1 MKNNLNGILSGAVS
15 VGVFLVFLLGFRGGL
30 AVSAGVG
37 VVSYVICA
45 FLIFRKKEVMLVAD
59 GVTQEDVREILAE
72 GAQKLEEIKAAAL
85 KIPDQAVRAKMEGI
99 VSIASSI
106 YKDIQKDPRN
116 IRQARKFISYYME
129 TTGYIVKRYIEIN
142 ANKNYL
148 AGSDAT
154 MLRIDQVPVGVLGV
168 LLHLGE
174 GEHRVGPE
182 AAADLPR
189 QDGGASAVDALGR
202 RGGLVGDNLRAAGR
216 AGIALQRRLF
226 RLGPFPRLLALPVQ
240 LAGLRGLAQR
250 LVHLAHD
257 VRLEL
262 VSAGV
267 TVQLAF
273 AAVEAKGRAA
283 TRAWGAIHIIGHTI
297 TLSLTLCRSVKF
309 FTPRIPRP
317 RPPPAFRSSAAQHW
331 RS

>member
-154 MLRIDQVPVGVLGV
+154 MLRIIGALDSLYTLFTKLKGKLMEDD
-168 LLHLGE
+168 LLDLDTEIKLLEQTIKSE
-174 GEHRVGPE
+174 G
-182 AAADLPR
+182 
-189 QDGGASAVDALGR
+189 
-202 RGGLVGDNLRAAGR
+202 
-216 AGIALQRRLF
+216 I
-226 RLGPFPRLLALPVQ
+226 
-240 LAGLRGLAQR
+240 
-250 LVHLAHD
+250 
-257 VRLEL
+257 
-262 VSAGV
+262 
-267 TVQLAF
+267 
-273 AAVEAKGRAA
+273 
-283 TRAWGAIHIIGHTI
+283 
-297 TLSLTLCRSVKF
+297 
-309 FTPRIPRP
+309 
-317 RPPPAFRSSAAQHW
+317 
-331 RS
+331 